1 MAMMMFL
8 SEAGARKYFGPGI
21 DVETCEV
28 CGEWTA
34 SQADHNE
41 GGIIGPRVFEDGT
54 NEYDRI
60 CEDCDIE
67 IDICEAEGV

>member
-1 MAMMMFL
+1 M
-8 SEAGARKYFGPGI
+8 
-21 DVETCEV
+21 ETCEV